1 MLKATLT
8 SKSVHFHFLAKQIVV
23 VGLSPYIS
31 FFGISGYCE
40 VFQQHSSIIFTYIR
54 RNKFKRG
61 RKRSHWRRRNHVTS
75 PMSIMTTLHILL
87 CLLQFTILMQNR
99 VSFHMIQMT
108 NSHSSLGIVKQVISF
123 MTLEWWD
130 AEGSIQVDPGCQ
142 LECRQFA
149 WFAFFTL
156 EIGEMGPRWRQW
168 LIYIIA
174 KVATISLIFI
184 PIQWHPSSNKR

>member
-1 MLKATLT
+1 M
-8 SKSVHFHFLAKQIVV
+8 KSFNSILALYSHIYK
-23 VGLSPYIS
+23 YIHIYKVK
-31 FFGISGYCE
+31 G
-40 VFQQHSSIIFTYIR
+40 
-54 RNKFKRG
+54 G
-61 RKRSHWRRRNHVTS
+61 RKRSHWRRRNRATS
-75 PMSIMTTLHILL
+75 PISIMTTLHILL

-184 PIQWHPSSNKR
+184 TIQWHPSSNKR